1 MDIFSQIKAI
11 FPSWQE
17 KNELHILK
25 YVLALHISLQVN
37 DLTF

>member
-11 FPSWQE
+11 FPSLQE
-17 KNELHILK
+17 NVLYGLKCVLGLHIC
-25 YVLALHISLQVN
+25 LQVN